1 MGEKHLKTPN
11 DDIAKKIAVK
21 KVLAHDAARDLELS
35 NRKVQ
40 EHANSHRYA
49 SAAIAASAPKPKK
62 TPTPPV
68 AAKPVKPTTPVAQ
81 AVKPTTPAAKPVKP
95 TTPAATSNKRKS
107 KDAPTPT
114 TPKSKKTKDQDPDA
128 DLSIDP
134 SRVINRRVA
143 KYFEGQIFFGTVS
156 SYDPREGLWQIDYD
170 DGDEEEF
177 DKNELK
183 VHLRLRES
191 NKDVDKKGTP
201 AK

>member
-1 MGEKHLKTPN
+1 MGEKHLKATN
-11 DDIAKKIAVK
+11 DDIAKKIAAK
-21 KVLAHDAARDLELS
+21 KELAHDAARDLEFS

-62 TPTPPV
+62 SPAPPV
-68 AAKPVKPTTPVAQ
+68 AAQPVKQTTPVAKPF
-81 AVKPTTPAAKPVKP
+81 KPTTPAAKPVKP
-95 TTPAATSNKRKS
+95 TTPAAASNKRKS
-107 KDAPTPT
+107 KEAATST
-114 TPKSKKTKDQDPDA
+114 TPKSKKTKELDFDF

-191 NKDVDKKGTP
+191 NKDVDKKGSLF
-201 AK
+201 K